1 MNDIARLQAHIDIS
15 RLLHHYAECIDSGD
29 FAAAGKLF
37 ANATVGTAGAGELR
51 GEDAARAMYEQYTRL
66 YADGTP
72 RSKHIISNIVID
84 IAASVETATS
94 RCYFQVLQQTEH
106 LPLQP
111 ICAGRYH
118 DAFARVDGAW
128 QFSRRTIHLDL
139 VGNLSHHLLKPVPD
153 RPAR

>member
-1 MNDIARLQAHIDIS
+1 MNDIERLQAHIDIA
-15 RLLHHYAECIDSGD
+15 RLLHRYAECIDGGD

-37 ANATVGTAGAGELR
+37 ANATVGTAGTGEIR
-51 GEDAARAMYEQYTRL
+51 GEDAARTMYEQYTRR

-72 RSKHIISNIVID
+72 RSKHIISNIVVD
-84 IAASVETATS
+84 FTESGDTATS
-94 RCYFQVLQQTEH
+94 HCYFQVLQQTAK

-118 DAFARVDGAW
+118 DAFSRVEGIW

-139 VGNLSHHLLKPVPD
+139 VGDLSQHLLKPVSGDATP
-153 RPAR
+153 